1 MRLRVL
7 TRGLIAALGVSG
19 LSALTGLASAD
30 PTNLQQTTPILDVI
44 LALSA
49 GGAAITFG
57 FLVYALW
64 KFRDPATKR
73 RRYG

>member
-1 MRLRVL
+1 MRVRVL
-7 TRGLIAALGVSG
+7 ARGLSAALGVLGS
-19 LSALTGLASAD
+19 SALIGLASAD
-30 PTNLQQTTPILDVI
+30 PTNLQQTTPILDV
-44 LALSA
+44 LFALSA

>member
-1 MRLRVL
+1 MRVRVL
-7 TRGLIAALGVSG
+7 ARGLIAALGAAS
-19 LSALTGLASAD
+19 LSALTGSALAD
-30 PTNLQQTTPILDVI
+30 PTNLQQTTPIMNVI

-64 KFRDPATKR
+64 KFRDPTTKR